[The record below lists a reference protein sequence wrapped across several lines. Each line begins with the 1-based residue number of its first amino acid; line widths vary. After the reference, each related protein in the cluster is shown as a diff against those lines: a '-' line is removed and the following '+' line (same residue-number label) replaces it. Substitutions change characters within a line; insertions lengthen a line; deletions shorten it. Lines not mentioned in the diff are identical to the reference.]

1 MTDIRVPVDGADPSV
16 ERNLVDQLEGPYPGT
31 VRRVVVPLATTGA
44 AAVDWTS
51 RHPLLTVV
59 LRRDLVEETVR
70 VSVTVNPGGGGD
82 ERVLPPVVF
91 APWSAAGASVPAYAP
106 DTADEPLVAPFSV
119 AVTAER
125 AVDGAAATAVT
136 GAALTALVELAVV
149 EGNLGRLLYLVSY
162 EKHRLRRTAR
172 EVHAYRTLAHARR
185 DALDRIGADVG
196 VARFVDELVH
206 EPASGDVYARRLAPP
221 AREADAAYAHRLGLY
236 RRFLLP
242 TPGAIRRL
250 LNGPGADTD
259 PNAGLFADLPGGARF
274 TLREEDDRFAV
285 AIRLVAAGDPQHRTN
300 FLAQLRRD
308 RLVLPANTPPNNT
321 THAARALPSGRLTE
335 VTALRASLR
344 QSYAFDSAHAIAPPL
359 ATALDRA
366 GRVCRALGSTLVWQ
380 VTRAQD
386 DAGGSRYELGL
397 GVDVSWPTPAQ
408 ATDLR
413 NRVLNTGRAVT
424 GDRTAEALIA
434 AARAAGVPTVAAD
447 GEVAWLWRVCGV
459 QTTHRI
465 STTRMYLSHLP
476 TRGLAVTAPTAATV
490 GADVA
495 VEAQFHAPGD
505 PGGNA
510 LLLAG
515 LAAAA
520 TAWTGAGEPAW
531 TPMTDAA
538 ARTRWAGVPT
548 RPAGQPV
555 DAVLAAAGLPAVRDP
570 APVVAAL
577 NRLPDELVET
587 IELPAALASALIAG
601 QPAAADRLARLVG
614 LLRDQHLAA
623 ALPLV
628 DTGNRVLLVC
638 SVIGLPQAGLNLA
651 ERRATGFRWYTV
663 GLGGG
668 TADIKAVGARTTL
681 RPTHAGLVA
690 VVALSY
696 VRTGLTDPYE
706 FRVELPDGVALT
718 LAQYERLMNTLTR
731 VCPLGVEINTF
742 GIRRDHVDLD
752 ADGDAEPLRPA
763 VARTFRTFQ
772 QRRHRGVY
780 DQL

>member
-31 VRRVVVPLATTGA
+31 VRRVVVPIAAAGT

-70 VSVTVNPGGGGD
+70 VAVTVAPGAED
-82 ERVLPPVVF
+82 ERALPPVVF
-91 APWSAAGASVPAYAP
+91 APWSAAGASIPVYAP
-106 DTADEPLVAPFSV
+106 DTADEPLVAAFPV
-119 AVTAER
+119 TVTAER
-125 AVDGAAATAVT
+125 IVDGGSATAVT
-136 GAALTALVELAVV
+136 GAALTALVELAVL

-162 EKHRLRRTAR
+162 EKHRLRRAAR

-206 EPASGDVYARRLAPP
+206 EPASGEVYARRLAPP
-221 AREADAAYAHRLGLY
+221 AREPDAAYAHRLGLY

-242 TPGAIRRL
+242 TPGAVRRL

-259 PNAGLFADLPGGARF
+259 PNTGLFADLPGGARF
-274 TLREEDDRFAV
+274 TLREDDDRFAV

-321 THAARALPSGRLTE
+321 THAGRALPASRLTE
-335 VTALRASLR
+335 ITALRASLR
-344 QSYAFDSAHAIAPPL
+344 QSYAFDSSHGIAPPL
-359 ATALDRA
+359 AVALDRA
-366 GRVCRALGSTLVWQ
+366 GRVCRALGSSIVWQ
-380 VTRAQD
+380 VSRAQD
-386 DAGGSRYELGL
+386 GAGGSRYELGL

-413 NRVLNTGRAVT
+413 NRVLDTGRAVT
-424 GDRTAEALIA
+424 ADRTAEALIA
-434 AARAAGVPTVAAD
+434 AARARGVPTVGAD
-447 GEVAWLWRVCGV
+447 GELAWLWRVCGLA
-459 QTTHRI
+459 TTHRI
-465 STTRMYLSHLP
+465 STTTMYLSHLP
-476 TRGLAVTAPTAATV
+476 TRGLAVTAPLSAPV
-490 GADVA
+490 GADTT

-515 LAAAA
+515 LSAARAA
-520 TAWTGAGEPAW
+520 WNNAGEPAW
-531 TPMTDAA
+531 NQLTDAA
-538 ARTRWAGVPT
+538 ARTRWAAVPT

-555 DAVLAAAGLPAVRDP
+555 DQVLAAAGLPAVREP

-601 QPAAADRLARLVG
+601 QPDAGDRLARLVG
-614 LLRDQHLAA
+614 LLREQHLAA

-628 DTGNRVLLVC
+628 ETGNRVLLVC

-668 TADIKAVGARTTL
+668 TAEIKAVGARTAL
-681 RPTHAGLVA
+681 RPTHTGLVA

-718 LAQYERLMNTLTR
+718 LAQYERLMNALTR

-752 ADGDAEPLRPA
+752 GNGTAEPLRPA

>member
-1 MTDIRVPVDGADPSV
+1 MTDIRVPVDGVDPSV

-31 VRRVVVPLATTGA
+31 VRRVVVPVAASGT

-59 LRRDLVEETVR
+59 LRRDLAEETVR
-70 VSVTVNPGGGGD
+70 VTVTVDPGGVGQ
-82 ERVLPPVVF
+82 RVLPPVVF
-91 APWSAAGASVPAYAP
+91 APWSAEGASVPAYVP
-106 DTADEPLVAPFSV
+106 DTADEPLVAPFAV
-119 AVTAER
+119 AVSAER
-125 AVDGAAATAVT
+125 AVEGAAATAVT
-136 GAALTALVELAVV
+136 GTALPALVELAVV

-162 EKHRLRRTAR
+162 EKHRLRRAAR

-206 EPASGDVYARRLAPP
+206 EPTNGEVYARRLAAP
-221 AREADAAYAHRLGLY
+221 AREPDDAYAHRLGLY

-242 TPGAIRRL
+242 TPGGVRRL

-259 PNAGLFADLPGGARF
+259 PNTGLFADLPGGARF
-274 TLREEDDRFAV
+274 TLREDDDQFAV
-285 AIRLVAAGDPQHRTN
+285 AVRLVAVGDPQHRAN

-321 THAARALPSGRLTE
+321 VHASRALPASRLAE

-344 QSYAFDSAHAIAPPL
+344 QSYTFGSAHGIAPPL

-366 GRVCRALGSTLVWQ
+366 GRVCRALGSTIVWQ
-380 VTRAQD
+380 VSRAQD

-413 NRVLNTGRAVT
+413 NRVLDTGRTVT
-424 GDRTAEALIA
+424 ADRTAEALIV
-434 AARAAGVPTVAAD
+434 AARAAGVPTVSAD
-447 GEVAWLWRVCGV
+447 SELAWLWRVCGLP
-459 QTTHRI
+459 TTHRL
-465 STTRMYLSHLP
+465 TTTVMYLSHLP
-476 TRGLAVTAPTAATV
+476 TRGLAVSAPLTASV
-490 GADVA
+490 GVDAP

-515 LAAAA
+515 LAAAR
-520 TAWTGAGEPAW
+520 TAWVAAGEPTW
-531 TPMTDAA
+531 NPMTDAV
-538 ARTRWAGVPT
+538 ARTRWAAVPT

-587 IELPAALASALIAG
+587 IELPSALASALIAG

-623 ALPLV
+623 VLPLV
-628 DTGNRVLLVC
+628 ETGNRVLLVC
-638 SVIGLPQAGLNLA
+638 GVIGLPQAGLNLS

-668 TADIKAVGARTTL
+668 TAEIKAVGARTAL

-696 VRTGLTDPYE
+696 VRTGRTDPYE
-706 FRVELPDGVALT
+706 FRVELPDGVTLT
-718 LAQYERLMNTLTR
+718 LEQYERLMNTLTR

-752 ADGDAEPLRPA
+752 DDGTAEPLRPA

>member
-31 VRRVVVPLATTGA
+31 VRRVVVPLAATGV

-59 LRRDLVEETVR
+59 LRRDLVEETIR
-70 VSVTVNPGGGGD
+70 VSVTVDPGGAG

-119 AVTAER
+119 GVTAER
-125 AVDGAAATAVT
+125 GVDGAAATAVT
-136 GAALTALVELAVV
+136 GTALTALVELAVV

-221 AREADAAYAHRLGLY
+221 AREPDAAYAKRLGLY

-242 TPGAIRRL
+242 TPGAVRLL

-274 TLREEDDRFAV
+274 TVREDDDRFAV

-321 THAARALPSGRLTE
+321 THAGRALPSGRLAE
-335 VTALRASLR
+335 ITALRASLR
-344 QSYAFDSAHAIAPPL
+344 QSYAFDSAHAVAPPL

-397 GVDVSWPTPAQ
+397 GVDVSLPTPAQ

-413 NRVLNTGRAVT
+413 NRVLDTGRTVT
-424 GDRTAEALIA
+424 ADRTAEALIA

-447 GEVAWLWRVCGV
+447 GEAVWLWRVCGV
-459 QTTHRI
+459 QTTHRV

-476 TRGLAVTAPTAATV
+476 TRGLAVTAPSAATV
-490 GADVA
+490 GADAA

-531 TPMTDAA
+531 TPLTDAA

-555 DAVLAAAGLPAVRDP
+555 DQVLAAAGLPAVRDP

-696 VRTGLTDPYE
+696 VRTGRTDPYE
-706 FRVELPDGVALT
+706 FRVELPDSVALT